1 MNNKKTRHSRIDKL
15 EAQKQRLSY
24 QLNACQQMNE
34 ILSNNLEDREKQR
47 VAYRRLLKY
56 HTLVLIIM
64 NLVCQYTESNDMG
77 RVIRANI
84 NRYYKGLTSDLMNIP
99 GDDMID
105 NLDEE
110 LENENEG

>member
-1 MNNKKTRHSRIDKL
+1 MNNKKPRHSRIDKL
-15 EAQKQRLSY
+15 EAQKKRLTH
-24 QLNACQQMNE
+24 QLNACYQMNE
-34 ILSNNLEDREKQR
+34 ILSDNLDDIEKQR
-47 VAYRRLLKY
+47 VACRRLLKY

-64 NLVCQYTESNDMG
+64 NLVCQYTESNDIG

>member
-1 MNNKKTRHSRIDKL
+1 
-15 EAQKQRLSY
+15 
-24 QLNACQQMNE
+24 
-34 ILSNNLEDREKQR
+34 
-47 VAYRRLLKY
+47 
-56 HTLVLIIM
+56 
-64 NLVCQYTESNDMG
+64 MG